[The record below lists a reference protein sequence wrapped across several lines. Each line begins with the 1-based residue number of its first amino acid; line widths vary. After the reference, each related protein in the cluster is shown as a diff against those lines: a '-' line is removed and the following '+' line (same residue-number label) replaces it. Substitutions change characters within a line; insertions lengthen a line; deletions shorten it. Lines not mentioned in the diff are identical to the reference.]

1 MMRVIGDCSE
11 CVYWGAV
18 QGSEKL
24 EPWDR
29 ARVLREAE
37 NPLMRVNPF
46 TYNPLPNEPEVRR
59 CGHGSLS
66 VQDTNLPPDTATGPV
81 ANGLVFSPTNADHDA
96 RLCTT
101 GSFGCAYWER
111 RDITEPTTE

>member
-59 CGHGSLS
+59 CGHSAVS
-66 VQDTNLPPDTATGPV
+66 AQDTNIPHHCATAV
-81 ANGLVFSPTNADHDA
+81 VFSPTNPDHDA

-101 GSFGCAYWER
+101 GSFGCAMWER